1 MADNRTTAIVKD
13 RQTTL
18 RSFLDN
24 DKFKNQ
30 LREISGKFM
39 TPEAMVRLVMVAT
52 SKTPKLLECTPQSIM
67 RCLMDAAQL
76 KIQPGGVMGR
86 GYLVPRWNKKTGGN
100 EACFDPGW
108 RGLVDIARRS
118 GQIQSI
124 SAHVVYHNDE
134 FRCEYGTDESIKHV
148 PCLDADPGPI
158 IGAYAV
164 AKFKDGSTQVE
175 ILSKRDLDKIQAVS
189 QSKTGPWGDW
199 EDEMSRKSAVRRL
212 CKYLPFSDEMDRAIE
227 ASDRATGTADF
238 TIDTQGEDVQEP
250 VQEAKALA
258 EPARTISLAEQLA
271 AAKAQEETASR
282 PISNS
287 EPEEREPGSEG

>member
-1 MADNRTTAIVKD
+1 
-13 RQTTL
+13 
-18 RSFLDN
+18 
-24 DKFKNQ
+24 
-30 LREISGKFM
+30 
-39 TPEAMVRLVMVAT
+39 
-52 SKTPKLLECTPQSIM
+52 
-67 RCLMDAAQL
+67 
-76 KIQPGGVMGR
+76 MGR

-124 SAHVVYHNDE
+124 SAHVVYQNDE

-175 ILSKRDLDKIQAVS
+175 ILSKRDLDKIKAVS

-199 EDEMSRKSAVRRL
+199 EDEMARKSAVRRL
-212 CKYLPFSDEMDRAIE
+212 CKYLPFSDELDHAIE
-227 ASDRATGTADF
+227 TSDRATGVADF
-238 TIDTQGEDVQEP
+238 TIETQGEDVPEPAQEP
-250 VQEAKALA
+250 RALA
-258 EPARTISLAEQLA
+258 EPSRTINLAEQLA
-271 AAKAQEETASR
+271 AARAQEELASK
-282 PISNS
+282 PV
-287 EPEEREPGSEG
+287 ERQPGEDEAAE